1 MQNVLIA
8 CATVKKEEF
17 TKTALH
23 CLLSFTSQVTVA
35 NFVFQDKIF
44 HPLSDSVMLTPLPS
58 TEVWDVHSLPLNLT
72 CL

>member
-8 CATVKKEEF
+8 CAIVKKEEF

-23 CLLSFTSQVTVA
+23 CFLSLTSQVTVA

>member
-1 MQNVLIA
+1 MQNVPIA
-8 CATVKKEEF
+8 YAIVKKEEF
-17 TKTALH
+17 TETALP
-23 CLLSFTSQVTVA
+23 CLLSLTSQVTMA
-35 NFVFQDKIF
+35 DIIFRDEIF